1 MYISYD
7 DGANWNKFQLNLP
20 VVPVTDLLIKE
31 NDLVVAT
38 QGRSIWVLDD
48 LSLVQ
53 QRRQSNRQK
62 ALQVFAVNDAYRT
75 EGSQNATLRNV
86 GTNPPNGVVF
96 NYYLKDATD
105 SSKVSI
111 TIFDKKGGIIQTF
124 SRTAKDSTNKLD
136 FNQGMNQFV
145 WNMQYPAAEK
155 IEGMILWNGNVGSP
169 KAAPG
174 RYTARFRYA
183 NDSADVPFTIK
194 ADPNYKMTEADY
206 DAQVNFLLKIS
217 NKFSEVQKA
226 IKDIRLI
233 RSQLTEF
240 TSRADSSG
248 KDLKPLADT
257 INKKLT
263 AVEEALYQTKAKS
276 GQDVLNFPIRLN
288 DKISGIYDFA
298 ASGNNPP
305 SQQAIE
311 SFTYLSAEADKHLAV
326 FKQVMQNEVRRLN
339 QLIYQKTIPVIGV
352 K

>member
-1 MYISYD
+1 
-7 DGANWNKFQLNLP
+7 
-20 VVPVTDLLIKE
+20 
-31 NDLVVAT
+31 
-38 QGRSIWVLDD
+38 
-48 LSLVQ
+48 
-53 QRRQSNRQK
+53 
-62 ALQVFAVNDAYRT
+62 
-75 EGSQNATLRNV
+75 
-86 GTNPPNGVVF
+86 
-96 NYYLKDATD
+96 
-105 SSKVSI
+105 
-111 TIFDKKGGIIQTF
+111 
-124 SRTAKDSTNKLD
+124 
-136 FNQGMNQFV
+136 
-145 WNMQYPAAEK
+145 MQYPAAER

-183 NDSADVPFTIK
+183 TDSTDVPFTIK
-194 ADPNYKMTEADY
+194 ADPNYKMTEPDY
-206 DAQVNFLLKIS
+206 DAQVSFLLKIS

-233 RSQLTEF
+233 RSQLTDF
-240 TSRADSSG
+240 TSRADSLG

-305 SQQAIE
+305 SQQAID
-311 SFTYLSAEADKHLAV
+311 SFTYLSAEADKQLNV
-326 FKQVMQNEVRRLN
+326 FKQVMQNEVRRIN